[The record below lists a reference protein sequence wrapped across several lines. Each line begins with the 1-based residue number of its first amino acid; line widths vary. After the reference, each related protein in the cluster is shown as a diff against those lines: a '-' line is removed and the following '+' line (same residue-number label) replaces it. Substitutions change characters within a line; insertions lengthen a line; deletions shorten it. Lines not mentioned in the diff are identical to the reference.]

1 MSRFME
7 FIERFTRRVFR
18 PKCLRSWILCV
29 VTWAGITSNSGAATT
44 RIWTGAS
51 ATSGN
56 WTTAANWQGGVAPS
70 PGDILQFV
78 DTGARKAS
86 NTNNFAAGTTFSVI
100 NCFGNGYRLRGNRVT
115 ITNSMNVGNPP
126 GSHIIDLDMTLG
138 PLDGSASV
146 SAFDAAASL
155 TINGDINLVSH
166 TLLTDGAG
174 DITIAGVIS
183 GTGGVFKNN
192 PGELS
197 FSGLGANTYSGS
209 TIVARGILR
218 LNRYNI
224 GPGLTLVGTTAIA
237 GDLSIGDFVSTLIG
251 DIAVLD
257 RENQIA
263 NTSTVFV
270 NATGSLELSD
280 ENDTV
285 GELRLRGGTVTTGA
299 GNLGVEGGIY
309 ATLPLNVSKD
319 SLIAGRLTLGSR
331 GAGPQLVD
339 VAQDV
344 ELRISAQISG
354 VSTAHLIKTNRG
366 DLLLSAS
373 NIFSGDVEI
382 VGGRVI
388 VSDGSA
394 LGNTTGV
401 TKPVVGT
408 IVIRDVGTGGEVLEV
423 TGPAGVL
430 TMDNLSS
437 SWNGSVILHDD
448 LLITV
453 PTNRTLGINGQ
464 ISGPAGWTKIGPG
477 TLTLRTTFTHTY
489 AGTSDLRQGDVV
501 LENVFSQTVIPGRL
515 VIGDGNGG
523 ANADRV
529 RMLFGHGIGDT
540 SAVTINN
547 SGELVMSGHDD
558 TIGSL
563 AGPGNVSLGDGILTV
578 GGNNSS
584 TLFSGV
590 ISGTG
595 NLVKTGTATL
605 RLTGA
610 NTYSGVTSNLN
621 GTLLVDGS
629 LNSTAVQVRPGSVL
643 GGIGQVQAI
652 SVFVNGTVRPGAS
665 PGNLSAS
672 TVLFPLGTLDIEL
685 NGLVAGTEYDRL
697 TSSGTVTL
705 GGVLQV
711 SPGFVPALGSS
722 FTILNKTSAG
732 AITGTFNGLA
742 EGTTFAAGGLLFQI
756 TYTGGNGNDVV
767 LTRVA
772 APASDISSI
781 TPLTTE
787 RMHILGQG
795 VSFVTYVLEASPHLN
810 APIPWVP
817 IATNQANALGIY
829 EFIDAYADGGMNLY
843 PARFYRVQSP

>member
-1 MSRFME
+1 MKTTNQNACRALLLALIAIATYSE
-7 FIERFTRRVFR
+7 A
-18 PKCLRSWILCV
+18 S
-29 VTWAGITSNSGAATT
+29 AAT
-44 RIWTGAS
+44 RLWTGAS

-56 WTTAANWQGGVAPS
+56 WSTAANWQGGVAPS
-70 PGDILQFV
+70 AGDVLQFV
-78 DTGARKAS
+78 DTGARKTS

-115 ITNSMNVGNPP
+115 ITNSMNVGNPA
-126 GSHIIDLDMTLG
+126 GSHIVDLDVTLG
-138 PLDGSASV
+138 GPDTSVSV

-155 TINGDINLVSH
+155 TINGDVNLGSRMLV
-166 TLLTDGAG
+166 TEGNG

-183 GTGGVFKNN
+183 GTEGVFKNN
-192 PGELS
+192 LGELS
-197 FSGLGANTYSGS
+197 FSGLGANTYSGL

-280 ENDTV
+280 ESDTI
-285 GELRLRGGTVTTGA
+285 GELRLRGGTVLTGT
-299 GNLGVEGGIY
+299 GSLGVDGGIY
-309 ATLPLNVSKD
+309 ATPPLNVSKD
-319 SLIAGRLTLGSR
+319 SLIAGRLSLGSR
-331 GAGPQLVD
+331 GVGGPQIVD
-339 VAQDV
+339 VAQGV
-344 ELRISAQISG
+344 QLNITAQISG
-354 VSTAHLIKTNRG
+354 VSTADLIKTNRG
-366 DLLLSAS
+366 ELVLTAS

-382 VGGRVI
+382 KGGTVV
-388 VSDGSA
+388 VSHGSA
-394 LGNTTGV
+394 LGGTNGITRLGL
-401 TKPVVGT
+401 GT
-408 IVIRDVGTGGEVLEV
+408 IVLHEVGVPEVLEV
-423 TGPAGVL
+423 TGSGTTL
-430 TMDNLSS
+430 TVDSFGG
-437 SWNGSVILHDD
+437 SWNGSVILNDD
-448 LLITV
+448 LTVNV
-453 PTNRTLGINGQ
+453 PTNRSVSITGQ
-464 ISGPAGWTKIGPG
+464 ISGPAGWTKFGPG
-477 TLTLRTTFTHTY
+477 NLVFRTTYTHTY
-489 AGTSDLRQGDVV
+489 TGAGDVRQGDLV
-501 LENVFSQTVIPGRL
+501 LENVFSQTVVPGPL
-515 VIGDGNGG
+515 IIGDGNGG

-540 SAVTINN
+540 SAVTINS
-547 SGELVMSGHDD
+547 SGQLVMSGHDD
-558 TIGSL
+558 TVGSL
-563 AGPGNVSLGDGILTV
+563 AGSGDVSLGDGILTV

-629 LNSTAVQVRPGSVL
+629 LSSTAVQVRPGSVL
-643 GGIGQVQAI
+643 GGAGQVQAI
-652 SVFVNGTVRPGAS
+652 SVFVNGTIRPGAS

-685 NGLVAGTEYDRL
+685 NGLAAGAEYDQL

-705 GGVLQV
+705 GGALQV
-711 SPGFVPALGSS
+711 SLGFTPSSGDS

-742 EGTTFAAGGLLFQI
+742 EGATFVVGGFPFQI
-756 TYTGGNGNDVV
+756 TYTGGTGNDVV
-767 LTRVA
+767 LTRVPVPA
-772 APASDISSI
+772 ATIDSI
-781 TPLTTE
+781 AAVTSE
-787 RMHILGQG
+787 RMQILGQG
-795 VSFVTYVLEASPHLN
+795 LPFVTYILEATPHLN
-810 APIPWVP
+810 APIPWAP
-817 IATNQANALGIY
+817 IATNTANALGIY
-829 EFIDAYADGGMNLY
+829 EFIDAYADGGMTLH
-843 PARFYRVQSP
+843 PTRFYRVQSP